1 MLRRCAKMIK
11 ATKPRLAQKTYEAF
25 GCSSATHNGTL
36 PTAMIAVME
45 TPSVQERLRDIGAVV
60 VPPER
65 RSPDYLAKFVMSE
78 IEKWAV
84 PIKASGIS
92 VE

>member
-1 MLRRCAKMIK
+1 MI
-11 ATKPRLAQKTYEAF
+11 TT
-25 GCSSATHNGTL
+25 
-36 PTAMIAVME
+36 ME
-45 TPSVQERLRDIGAVV
+45 MPSVQERLRDIGAVV

-65 RSPDYLAKFVMSE
+65 RSPDYLAKFVVSE